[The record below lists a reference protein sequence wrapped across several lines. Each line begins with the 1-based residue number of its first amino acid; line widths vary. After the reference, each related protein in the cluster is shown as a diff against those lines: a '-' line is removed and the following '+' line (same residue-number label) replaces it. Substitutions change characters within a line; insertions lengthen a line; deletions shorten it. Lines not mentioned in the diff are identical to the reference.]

1 MRIPVHSRLAAKFV
15 ALVVGILAL
24 TLLINANWIVQR
36 QTDLLQEQLLERG
49 RLVGHTLSHV
59 SIEAILARDFTMLGS
74 YVRDASQRQ
83 DIVFSI
89 ILDKQDIPLTNYFD
103 AASPLVRKLAAG
115 QEFRSAAE
123 VLNAARQSS
132 SIEIEEFPI
141 LERGIFLGSAIIGIS
156 RARLERDLHD
166 FLITQLLI
174 YSAIIIFL
182 SLAIYLVFHFNVLRP
197 IMCLIE
203 GSERIAKGNYE
214 KAVEINSG
222 DELGH
227 LAATFN
233 GMMGKVSEDR
243 DLLNLQANFD
253 DLTGLP
259 NRIHATEKLGAE
271 IARAEREKHSFAIIF
286 IDLDNFKYVND
297 TMGHHAGDQLLEA
310 LSQRLSSAL
319 RETDVIARLGGDEF
333 LVILPTAAQ
342 PAEGGEVAQRL
353 IDSLNDPIRIA
364 NREIFIR
371 CSMGIAIYPTDGHSA
386 DELMAN
392 ADNAM
397 YQSKL
402 SSTENFSY
410 FAPEMNLAIK
420 ERLELEN
427 DLHLA
432 LDREQFKLH
441 FQPIIE
447 ANGRTPIGAEALLRW
462 NHPERGLISP
472 LTFVPLAESTGQIIP
487 IGQWVLNTA
496 MQATRD
502 LLERGIDPG
511 HITVNVSRIQL
522 TKDFEK
528 IVQNALDDANLPPS
542 RLRLELTESALIESS
557 GELPEMLH
565 RLHSIGVKLVLDDF
579 GTGFSS
585 LNYLKHF
592 PFHTL
597 KIDKSFTDNVPDNE
611 SDSSLVRGIIAMS
624 SSLGL
629 NVVAEGVEYEHQYR
643 FLFGSGVEQ
652 MQGFLFAR
660 PMTITDYRD
669 YLRQF
674 MQGPEKVEA
683 IQKKLI
689 S

>member
-1 MRIPVHSRLAAKFV
+1 MQIPARSKLAVKFV
-15 ALVVGILAL
+15 ALVVGILTF
-24 TLLINANWIVQR
+24 TLLINANWFIQR
-36 QTDLLQEQLLERG
+36 QQDLLKEQLLERS
-49 RLVGHTLSHV
+49 RLVGHNLSHV
-59 SIEAILARDFTMLGS
+59 SIEAILARDFTLLGD

-115 QEFRSAAE
+115 REFRSAAA
-123 VLNAARQSS
+123 VLNAARQSP

-141 LERGIFLGSAIIGIS
+141 LERGTFLGSAIIGIS
-156 RARLERDLHD
+156 RDQLERDLHD

-174 YSAIIIFL
+174 YSVIIIFL
-182 SLAIYLVFHFNVLRP
+182 SLAIYLVFHLNVLRP
-197 IMCLIE
+197 IIHLIE
-203 GSERIAKGNYE
+203 GSERIAQGNYE
-214 KAVEINSG
+214 NPVEVSSG

-227 LAATFN
+227 LAETFN
-233 GMMGKVSEDR
+233 SMMGKVSDDR

-253 DLTGLP
+253 GLTGLP
-259 NRIHATEKLGAE
+259 NRVHATERLSAE
-271 IARAEREKHSFAIIF
+271 IKRAEREKHSFAIIF

-297 TMGHHAGDQLLEA
+297 TMGHRAGDQLLEA

-319 RETDVIARLGGDEF
+319 RESDVIARLGGDEF
-333 LVILPTAAQ
+333 LVILPTASR
-342 PAEGGEVAQRL
+342 PAEGGEIAQRL
-353 IDSLNDPIRIA
+353 VESLGDPIRIS

-402 SSTENFSY
+402 SSTEHYSY
-410 FAPEMNLAIK
+410 FAPEMNQAIK
-420 ERLELEN
+420 ERLELEH

-432 LDREQFKLH
+432 LDRQQFKLH

-447 ANGRTPIGAEALLRW
+447 ADGRTPIGAEALLRW
-462 NHPERGLISP
+462 HHPERGQIP
-472 LTFVPLAESTGQIIP
+472 PFTFIPLAEATGQIVP
-487 IGQWVLNTA
+487 IGRWVLNNA
-496 MQATRD
+496 LQAIRD

-522 TKDFEK
+522 TKDFAQT
-528 IVQNALDDANLPPS
+528 VQKALDDANLPPH
-542 RLRLELTESALIESS
+542 RLRLELTESALIENC
-557 GELPEMLH
+557 GELPDMLH
-565 RLHSIGVKLVLDDF
+565 KLHTIGVKLVLDDF

-611 SDSSLVRGIIAMS
+611 SDASLVRGIIAMS

-652 MQGFLFAR
+652 MQGYLFAR
-660 PMTITDYRD
+660 PMTIDNYQD

-674 MQGPEKVEA
+674 MQGPEKVET
-683 IQKKLI
+683 IKNKLI